1 MIGGGAILKI
11 CGVVGGMGPE
21 ATALF
26 YMKLIKQF
34 THTKGYPPIL
44 MYSVPE
50 PFQVADS
57 FLQCNQGGHLLREL
71 VLEGIQI
78 IQNKVDFCVIPC
90 NTAHIYI
97 HEIREVSK
105 VPLFSIVEE
114 TCRHL
119 AAHKIKKV
127 GILATAATIESHLYT
142 RPLYE
147 NNIASILPS
156 TYQQAVV
163 SEIICRLVKGEK
175 LESDKMAL
183 LAIIENLKQMDAEC
197 VILACT
203 DLPILLSQSDTSFP
217 LIDTMDILAEVAKN
231 AIIGEY
237 NVSNTLSTA

>member
-1 MIGGGAILKI
+1 LKT
-11 CGVVGGMGPE
+11 CGIVGGMGPE

-26 YMKLIKQF
+26 YMKIIKQF
-34 THTKGYPPIL
+34 TNTKGYPPIL

-57 FLQCNQGGHLLREL
+57 FLQCNQDGHLLREL
-71 VLEGIQI
+71 VIEGIQI
-78 IQNKVDFCVIPC
+78 IQDKVDFCVIPC

-97 HEIREVSK
+97 NTVRQISK
-105 VPLFSIVEE
+105 VPIFSIVEE

-119 AAHKIKKV
+119 KVQKIKKV
-127 GILATAATIESHLYT
+127 GVLATTATIENQLYT

-147 NNIASILPS
+147 NNIISIVPL
-156 TYQQAVV
+156 TCQQDVV
-163 SEIICRLVKGEK
+163 SEIICRLVKGEI
-175 LESDKMAL
+175 LEPDKMAL
-183 LAIIENLKQMDAEC
+183 LTIIENLKQMDAEC

-217 LIDTMDILAEVAKN
+217 LIDTMDILAKVAKN

-237 NVSNTLSTA
+237 SISNALSTA

>member
-1 MIGGGAILKI
+1 LKT

-34 THTKGYPPIL
+34 THTNGYPPIL

-50 PFQVADS
+50 PFEVANS
-57 FLQCNQGGHLLREL
+57 FLQCNQDGYLLKEL
-71 VLEGIQI
+71 VLYGIEMVHDR
-78 IQNKVDFCVIPC
+78 VDFCVIPC

-97 HEIREVSK
+97 NEIREASK
-105 VPLFSIVEE
+105 VPIFSIVEE
-114 TCRHL
+114 TCRYL
-119 AAHKIKKV
+119 KRHKMKTV
-127 GILATAATIESHLYT
+127 GILATTATIENQLYT

-147 NNIASILPS
+147 NNIVPILPKACE
-156 TYQQAVV
+156 QATIA
-163 SEIICRLVKGEK
+163 EIIVRIVKGEV
-175 LESDKMAL
+175 LETDKAIL
-183 LAIIENLKQMDAEC
+183 LSIIENLKNAGAEC

-217 LIDTMDILAEVAKN
+217 LIDTMDLLAEAAKN

-237 NVSNTLSTA
+237 KVHNTPITA